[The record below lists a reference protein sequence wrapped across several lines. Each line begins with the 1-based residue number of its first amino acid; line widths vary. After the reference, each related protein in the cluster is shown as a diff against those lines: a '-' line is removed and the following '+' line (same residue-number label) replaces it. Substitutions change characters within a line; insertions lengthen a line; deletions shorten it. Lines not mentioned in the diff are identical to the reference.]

1 MGNALGVPDRG
12 GSNGPSGEQKLGRGP
27 PGVLRSA
34 GLRCYDDAM
43 RHLLLSL
50 VLLGSC
56 ESPSPKAPEPRPG
69 ELLIFTRTAGYRHPS
84 VDPGSICVAELG
96 RELGLESTRTE
107 DPADF
112 NDETLNRFACVV
124 FLNTTNDVLE
134 ANGEAAF
141 ERYIQ
146 AGGGFLGIHAATDTE
161 YDWPWYTGL
170 VGAQFVNHPKI
181 QSAKLTRLDG
191 EFPATEF
198 LPETWER
205 TDEWYNFKAISKD
218 IHVLLNLEESSYEG
232 GTNGEEHPAAW
243 YHEYDGGRAF
253 YTAGGHTNES
263 YSEPLFRR
271 NLLEGLRWAANLPAQ

>member
-1 MGNALGVPDRG
+1 M
-12 GSNGPSGEQKLGRGP
+12 
-27 PGVLRSA
+27 
-34 GLRCYDDAM
+34 RCYDDAM

-69 ELLIFTRTAGYRHPS
+69 ELLIFTRTADYRHPS

-112 NDETLNRFACVV
+112 NDENLKRFACVV

-146 AGGGFLGIHAATDTE
+146 AGGGVVADSVPQAEYQETMNKSRAVFRAAAM
-161 YDWPWYTGL
+161 
-170 VGAQFVNHPKI
+170 V
-181 QSAKLTRLDG
+181 QSAARED
-191 EFPATEF
+191 
-198 LPETWER
+198 
-205 TDEWYNFKAISKD
+205 S
-218 IHVLLNLEESSYEG
+218 
-232 GTNGEEHPAAW
+232 
-243 YHEYDGGRAF
+243 
-253 YTAGGHTNES
+253 
-263 YSEPLFRR
+263 
-271 NLLEGLRWAANLPAQ
+271 